1 MDEARMPSLFIT
13 HSQRTSAPT
22 VGMPLV
28 RAQTKENRFAP
39 AMVSQEEVRL
49 AADLDFEGTA
59 GGGNSTQ

>member
-1 MDEARMPSLFIT
+1 MPSLYIT
-13 HSQRTSAPT
+13 HPLRTSAPI

-49 AADLDFEGTA
+49 AADLYFEGA
-59 GGGNSTQ
+59 ACGGNKTE